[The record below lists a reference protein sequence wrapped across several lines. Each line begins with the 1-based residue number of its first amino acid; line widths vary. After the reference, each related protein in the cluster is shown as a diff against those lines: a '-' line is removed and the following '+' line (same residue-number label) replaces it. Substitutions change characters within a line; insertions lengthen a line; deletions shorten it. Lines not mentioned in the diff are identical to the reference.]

1 MKRKS
6 LIFAA
11 AMVMGLSS
19 LTLTAC
25 TTQGANE
32 AQETTSTAAE
42 MAEGSTEEL
51 KETIMSEPET
61 VEALREGGVIIIKV
75 NPEIAVEYD
84 KDGIVTA
91 VTARNNEAIAIIN
104 KCEGLIGSKT
114 REAVS
119 KIVTA
124 IGDAGY
130 FVEEVDGQG
139 RQIVLEIETGSSM
152 PYDGFMDEVVDD
164 VRTCVG
170 EKHWEA
176 PFDVV
181 NESDYGI
188 TDYVDTD
195 YGPNNDGVTD
205 YNDTDYGPN
214 NDGVT
219 DYNDTDYGLNN
230 DGVTD
235 YNDTDYGPNND
246 GVTDYNDTD
255 YGPNNDG
262 VTDYNDTDYGPNNDG
277 VTDYGYTDYAPAP
290 THAPAPTQPPAP
302 APTQAPAPA
311 PQPAPYHGDS
321 GYGNSGYGGSDY
333 GSSNYGGSD
342 YGDSGYDD

>member
-1 MKRKS
+1 MIKNIKWPRKSESLNVYYKCKTKIPSSQLRKGENIMKRKS

-130 FVEEVDGQG
+130 FVEGVDGQG

-219 DYNDTDYGLNN
+219 DYNDTDYG
-230 DGVTD
+230 
-235 YNDTDYGPNND
+235 
-246 GVTDYNDTD
+246 
-255 YGPNNDG
+255 
-262 VTDYNDTDYGPNNDG
+262 PNNDG

-290 THAPAPTQPPAP
+290 THVPAPTQPP
-302 APTQAPAPA
+302 APAPA

>member
-1 MKRKS
+1 MKKK
-6 LIFAA
+6 IIMMTA

-25 TTQGANE
+25 TAETSQTAAATVAATE
-32 AQETTSTAAE
+32 AATIEIASVDALPETTAPVPETTAA
-42 MAEGSTEEL
+42 M
-51 KETIMSEPET
+51 
-61 VEALREGGVIIIKV
+61 EGGVLIIKV

-104 KCEGLIGSKT
+104 QCEGLIGSKT
-114 REAVS
+114 RDAVS
-119 KIVTA
+119 RIVTA

-130 FVEEVDGQG
+130 FVEDMNSSG
-139 RQIVLEIETGSSM
+139 RQIVLEIEAGSSM
-152 PYDGFMDEVVDD
+152 PYEGFMDEVVDD

-195 YGPNNDGVTD
+195 YGPDNDGVTD
-205 YNDTDYGPN
+205 YADTDYGPN

-219 DYNDTDYGLNN
+219 DYA
-230 DGVTD
+230 
-235 YNDTDYGPNND
+235 
-246 GVTDYNDTD
+246 
-255 YGPNNDG
+255 
-262 VTDYNDTDYGPNNDG
+262 DTDYGPNNDG
-277 VTDYGYTDYAPAP
+277 VTDYGYTDYGQTDYEPAP
-290 THAPAPTQPPAP
+290 TQPPAPAPTQPPAP

-311 PQPAPYHGDS
+311 PAPQRGDS
-321 GYGNSGYGGSDY
+321 GYGNSNYGNSGYGASDY
-333 GSSNYGGSD
+333 GNSNYGNSG